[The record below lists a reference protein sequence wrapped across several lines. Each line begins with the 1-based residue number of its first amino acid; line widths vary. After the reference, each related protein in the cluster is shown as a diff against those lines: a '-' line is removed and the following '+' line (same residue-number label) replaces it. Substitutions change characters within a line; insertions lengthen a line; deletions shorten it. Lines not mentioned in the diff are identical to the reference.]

1 MSSDLHIMA
10 PSVVSI
16 RSDWDIIAARMVAR
30 TVARTMG
37 FNTIDQ
43 ARIATATSELTR
55 NIILYAG
62 DGTVTIGQ
70 VQRGDCVGIEL
81 MFEDHGPGILDMGY
95 VWHDTT
101 ASNGDSHGMGLSAS
115 RRLMDEFYIES
126 NAEAGTCIICR
137 KWVR

>member
-1 MSSDLHIMA
+1 MSSDLHIVA

-55 NIILYAG
+55 NIILYAVE
-62 DGTVTIGQ
+62 GTVTIGQ
-70 VQRGDCVGIEL
+70 IQRGDCMGIEL
-81 MFEDHGPGILDMGY
+81 MFEDHGPGITDMNY
-95 VWHDTT
+95 IWHDET
-101 ASNGDSHGMGLSAS
+101 ASNGCNNGMGLSAS
-115 RRLMDEFYIES
+115 RRLMDEFHIES
-126 NAEAGTCIICR
+126 NSENGTLIICR

>member
-1 MSSDLHIMA
+1 MA

-16 RSDWDIIAARMVAR
+16 RSDWDIIAARMMAR

-62 DGTVTIGQ
+62 EGTVTIGQ
-70 VQRGDCVGIEL
+70 IQRGDRVGIEL
-81 MFEDHGPGILDMGY
+81 MFEDHGPGIIEPLN
-95 VWHDTT
+95 
-101 ASNGDSHGMGLSAS
+101 NGGGHGMGLSAS
-115 RRLMDEFYIES
+115 RRLMDELHIES
-126 NAEAGTCIICR
+126 IPESGTSIICR
-137 KWVR
+137 KWLR